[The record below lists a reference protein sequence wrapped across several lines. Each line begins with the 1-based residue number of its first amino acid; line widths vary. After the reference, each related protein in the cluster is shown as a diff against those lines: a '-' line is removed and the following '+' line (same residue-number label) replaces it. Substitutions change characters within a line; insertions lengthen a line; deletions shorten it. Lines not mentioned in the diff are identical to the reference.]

1 MAHQEE
7 AHQEEPVV
15 EVRCMRCG
23 WEGRWSEVEPVTVH
37 EDYGDVCCYR
47 CPHYE
52 EGEVPG
58 CALLDFA
65 TEGMAASGF
74 CAWGGEAMTSATERL
89 RALLDE
95 RGVEHVDAED
105 GHTQHTWWSDGDHEI
120 AASNSGERLAVYNLT
135 PEQAIDATLGRGT
148 CRDLAETPDYRYKT
162 QFECSECGY
171 EYSSVGGFGCD
182 YGDEPDFRYCPN
194 CGRRVVE

>member
-1 MAHQEE
+1 
-7 AHQEEPVV
+7 
-15 EVRCMRCG
+15 
-23 WEGRWSEVEPVTVH
+23 
-37 EDYGDVCCYR
+37 
-47 CPHYE
+47 
-52 EGEVPG
+52 
-58 CALLDFA
+58 
-65 TEGMAASGF
+65 
-74 CAWGGEAMTSATERL
+74 MTSATERL

-95 RGVEHVDAED
+95 RGVEWRRTPHYSSESQDNETVFEGNGIEWYAN
-105 GHTQHTWWSDGDHEI
+105 DHL
-120 AASNSGERLAVYNLT
+120 NGRLGLRAVRYEVT

-148 CRDLAETPDYRYKT
+148 CHDLAETPDYRYKT